1 LTTELMQAVRVL
13 DSVVGDPSQGLPE
26 EAFLLLSRMTPLVNV
41 DLVIQD
47 QARKILL
54 TWRDDQFDGPGW
66 HVPGGIIRFKETAA
80 HRIKEVA
87 RIELVAEIAFE
98 PTPIAV
104 HEFVHPSR
112 KSRGHFISLLYRCT
126 LLTAPDPGRQCVS
139 GKPVAGQWQWHA
151 ACPQD
156 IIEAQRHY
164 AELFE
169 LNPPNRSGSSA

>member
-1 LTTELMQAVRVL
+1 MTTELVQAVRVL
-13 DSVVGDPSQGLPE
+13 DSVVGTPSQGLPE
-26 EAFLLLSRMTPLVNV
+26 EVFLLLSRMTPLVNV

-47 QARKILL
+47 QATKILL

-80 HRIKEVA
+80 NRIEEVA
-87 RIELVAEIAFE
+87 RIELGAEIAFE

-104 HEFVHPSR
+104 QEFMHPSR

-126 LLTAPDPGRQCVS
+126 LLTAPDPGRQYVD
-139 GKPVAGQWQWHA
+139 GRPIAGQWQWHTTW
-151 ACPQD
+151 PQD

-164 AELFE
+164 AEFF
-169 LNPPNRSGSSA
+169 